1 MSKCKFNR
9 AALQFSDGN
18 KTKAI
23 AIKKFCSVYDSI
35 NNYLQI
41 STTELL
47 HCTKDVVFR
56 YGFLR

>member
-23 AIKKFCSVYDSI
+23 AIKKLCSVYDSI
-35 NNYLQI
+35 DNYLQI

-47 HCTKDVVFR
+47 HCIKDVVFR